1 MKLNGIDIA
10 FLVPYRRNSG
20 SANLCKWSSYHSEGI
35 YFSSRTSMV
44 LHSPKEVEDAL
55 VNKLTDLSDVTK
67 LYFDSS
73 STYPRFKIRDT
84 EFQRVIK
91 VDKCEAAIVPDS
103 LEYRSGTGTYYL
115 FEYTEPDQTK
125 KIYSI
130 NPELFKNL
138 DPYIYNDI
146 CSYGSDFIDGVKTI
160 NTLPKGVVPIYT
172 GKLIFCGETFVET
185 ISNIVSVYPKY
196 AKESTLDK
204 LVNGALE
211 KFTEESILSLN
222 DMLAST
228 DETTVE
234 LGLKVL
240 QGMNVTESPATV
252 TCLLYG
258 NYGNI
263 AKNKAMGTTGV
274 SQVFNSLKINTRY
287 ISYDS
292 ISALAQALELNTWKT
307 ATSDDKSL
315 ACILCRSI
323 ITNFYKE
330 KDKEVMDKLYR
341 LPFKIKTYVD

>member
-10 FLVPYRRNSG
+10 FLVPYRRNCG
-20 SANLCKWSSYHSEGI
+20 SANLCKWSLYHSENMR
-35 YFSSRTSMV
+35 FSVRTSMV
-44 LHSPKEVEDAL
+44 LHTPEEVNTAL
-55 VNKLTDLSDVTK
+55 TNKLTDLSDVTK

-84 EFQRVIK
+84 KFQRVIK
-91 VDKCEAAIVPDS
+91 VARCDAAIIPDS
-103 LEYRSGTGTYYL
+103 LNYYPSSGEYYL
-115 FEYTEPDQTK
+115 FEYVKEDQTK
-125 KIYSI
+125 IIYSI
-130 NPELFKNL
+130 CPKLFKDN
-138 DPYIYNDI
+138 DSFIYNNV
-146 CSYGSDFIDGVKTI
+146 CSQGTDFIDGVKTI
-160 NTLPKGVVPIYT
+160 NTLPKGSTLIYS
-172 GKLIFCGETFVET
+172 GKLVFCDETYTET
-185 ISNIVSVYPKY
+185 IDNIVSVYPKY

-204 LVNGALE
+204 LVNGTLE

-315 ACILCRSI
+315 AYILCRSI

>member
-1 MKLNGIDIA
+1 MFKD
-10 FLVPYRRNSG
+10 S
-20 SANLCKWSSYHSEGI
+20 
-35 YFSSRTSMV
+35 
-44 LHSPKEVEDAL
+44 
-55 VNKLTDLSDVTK
+55 DL
-67 LYFDSS
+67 F
-73 STYPRFKIRDT
+73 
-84 EFQRVIK
+84 
-91 VDKCEAAIVPDS
+91 
-103 LEYRSGTGTYYL
+103 
-115 FEYTEPDQTK
+115 
-125 KIYSI
+125 
-130 NPELFKNL
+130 
-138 DPYIYNDI
+138 IYNDV
-146 CSYGSDFIDGVKTI
+146 CSQGTDFIDGVKTI
-160 NTLPKGVVPIYT
+160 NTLPKGSTLIYS
-172 GKLIFCGETFVET
+172 GKLVFCDETYVET
-185 ISNIVSVYPKY
+185 INNIVSVYPKY

-204 LVNGALE
+204 LVNGTLE
-211 KFTEESILSLN
+211 KITEESILSLN

-228 DETTVE
+228 DDTIVE
-234 LGLKVL
+234 LGLKIL

-287 ISYDS
+287 ILYDS

-330 KDKEVMDKLYR
+330 KNKEVMDKLYR